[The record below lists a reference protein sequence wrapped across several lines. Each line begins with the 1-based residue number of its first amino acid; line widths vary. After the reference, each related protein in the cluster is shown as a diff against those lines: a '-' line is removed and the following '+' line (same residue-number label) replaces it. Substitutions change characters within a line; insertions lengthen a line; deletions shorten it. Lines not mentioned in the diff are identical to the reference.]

1 MKKWLKRVGILLL
14 GLTILMVVAISV
26 ILILDKKNTSYLKI
40 GKTTDSYVIKNVNV
54 VPMTRDTVLYKQDI
68 LVEKGLISK
77 IAPNLVTDS
86 MVQIDG
92 SGKYLVPGLA
102 DLHVHVWD
110 DYELGLYLA
119 KGVTTVRNMWG
130 MPFHLRMK
138 KRVVNNE
145 IFAPL
150 FFTASPKI
158 TGPED
163 HGIDKKQ
170 VADANEGRGLVGKYK
185 EQGYDYIKTYAGLP
199 KDIFDAIKEEAIRQ
213 DISIAAHPSFEVPYS
228 YHFSRPIKTIE
239 HTEDVIQQALKFK
252 NDSVLLTKTIES
264 YVQGKMGHTP
274 TLTVFHKISEI
285 MEKETDLFKEPT
297 LGYINPAFL
306 EVGSQ
311 DDFNRWTSTKSY
323 DSLVEERIMNQHKQH
338 LKIVKQMN
346 DAGVILV
353 AGTDSGISYAIP
365 GFGIHEELGYYVEAG
380 LTNYEALRTATVNPS
395 KIYLSLSNTGTL
407 EVGKMA
413 NMVLTNE
420 NPLIHLKTLANPE
433 KVFIKGYL
441 LDADKLLQF
450 KEKAY
455 KRNNYLA
462 TLVRMGE
469 GLWLQ

>member
-1 MKKWLKRVGILLL
+1 MKKWMKRVGLILFCLV
-14 GLTILMVVAISV
+14 ILMAVAIWG
-26 ILILDKKNTSYLKI
+26 ILILDKDNTSYLKI
-40 GKTTDSYVIKNVNV
+40 GNTTDSYVIKNVNV
-54 VPMTRDTVLYKQDI
+54 VPMTHDTVLYNQDI
-68 LVEKGLISK
+68 LVENGLISK
-77 IAPNLVTDS
+77 IAPNLDAIST
-86 MVQIDG
+86 VQIDG
-92 SGKYLVPGLA
+92 AGKYIAPGLA
-102 DLHVHVWD
+102 DMHVHVWD

-138 KRVVNNE
+138 KRIIENE

-150 FFTASPKI
+150 FFTASPKL

-163 HGIDKKQ
+163 QGIDKKQ
-170 VADANEGRGLVGKYK
+170 VANAYEGRRLVAKYK
-185 EQGYDYIKTYAGLP
+185 EQGYDCIKTYAGLP
-199 KDIFDAIKEEAIRQ
+199 KDIFDAIKEEAIKQ
-213 DISIAAHPSFEVPYS
+213 DISLASHPSFEVPYH
-228 YHFSRPIKTIE
+228 YHFSKPIKTIE
-239 HTEDVIQQALKFK
+239 HTEDIIQQALQFK
-252 NDSVLLTKTIES
+252 NDSVLLTTTIDH
-264 YVQGKMGHTP
+264 YVKGKIGHTP

-285 MEKETDLFKEPT
+285 MEKESDLFNEPN
-297 LGYINPAFL
+297 LGYMNPAFL

-323 DSLVEERIMNQHKQH
+323 DSLVEERIMSQHKQH

-395 KIYLSLSNTGTL
+395 KIYFSLSNTGTL

-413 NMVLTNE
+413 NMILTNE
-420 NPLIHLKTLANPE
+420 NPLKHLKTLANPE
-433 KVFIKGYL
+433 KVFIRGHL
-441 LDADKLLQF
+441 LDADKLSQF
-450 KEKAY
+450 QEKAY
-455 KRNNYLA
+455 NRNNYLA